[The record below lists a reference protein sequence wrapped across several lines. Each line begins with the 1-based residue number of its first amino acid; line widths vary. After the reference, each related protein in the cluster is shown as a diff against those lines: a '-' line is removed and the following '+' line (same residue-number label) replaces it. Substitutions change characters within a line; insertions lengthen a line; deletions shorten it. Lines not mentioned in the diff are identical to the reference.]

1 MAKRAGKYKLTKR
14 DSAVNLIDGGA
25 ILEGSSLDLKGS
37 QTIIHQDFAI
47 ASGSATGDNAFTG
60 IAGVLTE
67 AAHAGKI
74 VYLPDFTGNA
84 TLRIPTP
91 SKAGVT
97 YRLITNAV
105 ADDAHNLVISFPDDE
120 CYFQGAVLSID
131 EDEAGAGQTSTI
143 YANGTSND
151 VLTITAGHYIDLTL
165 TSLSTTKM
173 LVSGVTVSDDH
184 AAFSDAD

>member
-1 MAKRAGKYKLTKR
+1 M
-14 DSAVNLIDGGA
+14 
-25 ILEGSSLDLKGS
+25 
-37 QTIIHQDFAI
+37 
-47 ASGSATGDNAFTG
+47 
-60 IAGVLTE
+60 LTE
-67 AAHAGKI
+67 AAHSGKI
-74 VYLPDFTGNA
+74 IYLPDFNGNA

-97 YRLITNAV
+97 YRLISNAV

-131 EDEAGAGQTSTI
+131 EDEAGAAQTSTI

-151 VLTITAGHYIDLTL
+151 KLTITAGHYIDLTL

-173 LVSGVTVSDDH
+173 LVSGLLVSDDH
-184 AAFSDAD
+184 AAFGDQD